1 MKAPEKI
8 YINDFGS
15 ELSYDWYTEHCYEKD
30 IEYIRTDAFIEKAV
44 KFLDGCIPDYME
56 LKHANIDTFM
66 DIDNERFIEDFK
78 NYMKGE

>member
-30 IEYIRTDAFIEKAV
+30 IEYIRTDAFIKKAR
-44 KFLDGCIPDYME
+44 KYFIKELPNFRSFME
-56 LKHANIDTFM
+56 SGTA
-66 DIDNERFIEDFK
+66 FIK
-78 NYMKGE
+78 NFESFIQGE